1 MKPRTAKCSLAARFI
16 SKFIG
21 IKMHPH
27 NDNQDIASRPITR
40 VAVLDDWQGVAEQ
53 CVDWSPLRQR
63 AELVFFQ
70 RPFASASEVIAALA
84 DFDAILAMRERT
96 AFSDEVIE
104 NLPRLKFFNMTG
116 RRAPCLDAIARRGIT
131 VSTTGG
137 GSSADTAE
145 HALALMLAAAR
156 RIPAGDA
163 AIKQGAFQEKVE
175 PGHRLEGKTLGIL
188 GLGKIGGRVAGYCR
202 ALGMNVIAWSR
213 SMTPDKAAAASV
225 EAVGIDALFDRADV
239 VSIHLVLSPQTR
251 GIVGR
256 AQLARLRKGAILVN
270 TSRGPLLDEDALL
283 EALNERRIQAALD
296 VFNEEPLPPNHP
308 LRTAPNVVLTPH
320 LGYGTY
326 ENYEIFYQ
334 NSIENTLAFLNG
346 APIRLYASE

>member
-1 MKPRTAKCSLAARFI
+1 MNIHHA
-16 SKFIG
+16 
-21 IKMHPH
+21 
-27 NDNQDIASRPITR
+27 NQDISSEPTTR
-40 VAVLDDWQGVAEQ
+40 VAVLDDWQGIAEQ

-63 AELVFFQ
+63 AEVVFFH
-70 RPFASASEVIAALA
+70 RPFASASEVIASLA

-96 AFSDEVIE
+96 AFPDDVIA

-116 RRAPCLDAIARRGIT
+116 RRAPCLDAIARRGVT

-137 GSSADTAE
+137 GGNSADTAE
-145 HALALMLAAAR
+145 HTLALMLAAAR
-156 RIPAGDA
+156 RVPEGDA
-163 AIKQGAFQEKVE
+163 AIKHGAFQEKVE

-188 GLGKIGGRVAGYCR
+188 GLGKIGGRVAGYGR

-213 SMTPDKAAAASV
+213 SMTPEKAAAAGV
-225 EAVGIDALFDRADV
+225 EALGIDALFERADI

-256 AQLARLRKGAILVN
+256 AQLARLRKGALLVN
-270 TSRGPLLDEDALL
+270 TSRGPLIDEEALL

-296 VFNEEPLPPNHP
+296 VFNEEPLPENHP
-308 LRTAPNVVLTPH
+308 LRAAPNLVLTPH

-326 ENYEIFYQ
+326 ENYETFYL
-334 NSIENTLAFLNG
+334 NSIENTLAFLDG
-346 APIRLYASE
+346 APIRLYVAE

>member
-1 MKPRTAKCSLAARFI
+1 MNI
-16 SKFIG
+16 
-21 IKMHPH
+21 H
-27 NDNQDIASRPITR
+27 NDNQDISSGPIAR
-40 VAVLDDWQGVAEQ
+40 VAVLDDWQGIAEQ
-53 CVDWSPLRQR
+53 CVDWSPLRQQ
-63 AELVFFQ
+63 AEIVFFH
-70 RPFASASEVIAALA
+70 RPFASASEVIASLV

-96 AFSDEVIE
+96 AFPENVIA

-116 RRAPCLDAIARRGIT
+116 RRAPCLDAIVRRGVT

-137 GSSADTAE
+137 GGNSADTAE
-145 HALALMLAAAR
+145 HTLGLILAAAR
-156 RIPAGDA
+156 RIPEGDT
-163 AIKQGAFQEKVE
+163 AIKHGAFQEKVE

-188 GLGKIGGRVAGYCR
+188 GLGKIGGRVAGYAR

-213 SMTPDKAAAASV
+213 SMTPDKAAAAGV
-225 EAVGIDALFDRADV
+225 EAVGTNADALFEQADV
-239 VSIHLVLSPQTR
+239 VSIHLVLSPQTQ

-270 TSRGPLLDEDALL
+270 TSRGPLIDEEALL

-296 VFNEEPLPPNHP
+296 VFNEEPMPPDHP

-326 ENYEIFYQ
+326 ENYETFYRS
-334 NSIENTLAFLNG
+334 SIENTLAFLSG
-346 APIRLYASE
+346 APIRLYVPESGA